1 MTTSSRTFLV
11 TGATGN
17 VGSAALGNLAAAGH
31 EVIAVTRSES
41 APLPAGVRPF
51 VADLTDSARLQHVP
65 RTDATLLIF
74 PSLAA
79 DHAARDIVTTL
90 ASRTEHVV
98 YLSAHGVEQVK
109 PDAGGIMGSHALV
122 ERELALAGVDRTL
135 MRSSGFAAN
144 SLMWA
149 PAIAAGQPVRA
160 IAGEARRTLIHED
173 DLARVAVEVMT
184 RGPQRPV
191 SSLHLTGPE
200 VLTQREYAAR
210 IGAVLGRTVVF
221 EELSDDE
228 AMATLFADLPEDFGR
243 SIIEGQKRMIT
254 EPEARTDTVEEVL
267 GRAARPFTEWVRDH
281 EAAFTGPSA

>member
-1 MTTSSRTFLV
+1 MKPSSRTFLV

-17 VGSAALGNLAAAGH
+17 VGSNAVSHLVAAGH
-31 EVIAVTRSES
+31 QVTGLTRSRS
-41 APLPAGVRPF
+41 APLPPGVQRF
-51 VADLTDSARLQHVP
+51 VADLTDSARLQDLP

-74 PSLAA
+74 PSLTA
-79 DHAARDIVTTL
+79 DHAARDIVTRL
-90 ASRTEHVV
+90 ASRTEHIV
-98 YLSAHGVEQVK
+98 YLSAHGVERVD

-122 ERELALAGVDRTL
+122 ERELALTGVNRTL
-135 MRSSGFAAN
+135 LRSSGFAAN
-144 SLMWA
+144 TLMWA

-160 IAGEARRTLIHED
+160 IAGDARRTLIHED
-173 DLARVAVEVMT
+173 DLALVAVEAMT

-210 IGAVLGRTVVF
+210 IGTVLGRTVVF

-228 AMATLFADLPEDFGR
+228 AMATLFAGMSDDFGR

-254 EPEARTDTVEEVL
+254 DPEARTDTVEEIL
-267 GRAARPFTEWVRDH
+267 ERPARPFTEWVRDH
-281 EAAFTGPSA
+281 EAAFTASPS